1 MGAED
6 TNAVSRDKANLG
18 KSRKNPQIK
27 NRGIEVEKPGDNNYY
42 PLSMGNWITT
52 FMISDIPIV
61 GFVCL
66 LIWSFS
72 KNTPLNKKDYCRSR
86 IVYKLIFVVIY
97 IVLAYIAIQIATPYM
112 DALLAKMQT
121 L

>member
-1 MGAED
+1 MVAED
-6 TNAVSRDKANLG
+6 TDKLSDNRANLG

-27 NRGIEVEKPGDNNYY
+27 DRVIEVEKPGDNNYY
-42 PLSMGNWITT
+42 PLSMGNWLTT

-61 GFVCL
+61 GLVCL

-72 KNTPLNKKDYCRSR
+72 KSTPLNKKDYCRSR

-97 IVLAYIAIQIATPYM
+97 LVLAYAAIQIVTPYI